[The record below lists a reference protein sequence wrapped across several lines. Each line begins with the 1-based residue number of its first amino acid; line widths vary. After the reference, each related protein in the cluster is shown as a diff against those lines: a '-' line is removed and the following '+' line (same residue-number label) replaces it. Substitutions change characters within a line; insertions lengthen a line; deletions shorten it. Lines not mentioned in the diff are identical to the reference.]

1 MGERQGAVAGLV
13 SPPSVAP
20 SLGEV
25 LASYRGR
32 RCFLTGHNGFVGS
45 WLCHLLDA
53 AGAEVVGY
61 SLPPEPG
68 ALGAGLDALGN
79 VRSLVGDVRDL
90 PALTTALRESRAE
103 IVVHLAAQ
111 ALVLPSY
118 DDPVATF
125 ATNVMGTAHLLEAVR
140 QVGGVAACVVVTS
153 DKCYATGPA
162 AHVETDPLG
171 GDDPYS
177 ASKAGAELVAQAYR
191 ASFAPAGGAIAT
203 TRAGNIVGGGD
214 ASAHRI
220 VPDWARALEAGTP
233 LELRHPEA
241 VRPWQHVLDAV
252 TGYVRLGAAL
262 LAEGTA
268 VAEAWNFGP
277 PASAAATVG
286 RFVGLLGDEC
296 RARHIEVP
304 EPVSGPPGPPERSVL
319 TLDSE
324 KAERR
329 LAWRQ
334 VLDLASTSAWTVEWY
349 AGRLEDGFDP
359 VEATRAQIG
368 RYLELEA
375 AGAPTAAASSAPP
388 AGGVRR

>member
-1 MGERQGAVAGLV
+1 M
-13 SPPSVAP
+13 SPGPASP
-20 SLGEV
+20 LSEV
-25 LASYRGR
+25 LASLGGR
-32 RCFLTGHNGFVGS
+32 RLFVTGHNGFVGS
-45 WLCHLLDA
+45 WLCHALDL
-53 AGAEVVGY
+53 AGAEVTGF
-61 SLPPEPG
+61 SLPPEPDG
-68 ALGAGLDALGN
+68 LGAGLGALGGL
-79 VRSLVGDVRDL
+79 RSVVGDVRDL
-90 PALTTALRESRAE
+90 DGLTAALRQSRAE
-103 IVVHLAAQ
+103 LVVHLAAQ

-118 DDPVATF
+118 EDPVATF
-125 ATNVMGTAHLLEAVR
+125 ATNVMGTANLLEAIRRVD
-140 QVGGVAACVVVTS
+140 GVAACVVVTS

-162 AHVETDPLG
+162 PHRETDPLG

-177 ASKAGAELVAQAYR
+177 ASKAGAELVAHAYR

-220 VPDWARALEAGTP
+220 VPDWARALEAKTP

-252 TGYVRLGAAL
+252 AGYVRLGAAL

-286 RFVGLLGDEC
+286 EFVGLLDEAC
-296 RARHIEVP
+296 RARGIEVP
-304 EPVSGPPGPPERSVL
+304 DPAIGPPGPPERSIL

-324 KAERR
+324 KAASR

-334 VLDLASTSAWTVEWY
+334 VLDLAATSAWTVDWY
-349 AGRLEDGFDP
+349 AGRLEEGFDP
-359 VEATRAQIG
+359 SRSTRAQIG

-375 AGAPTAAASSAPP
+375 VDAPP
-388 AGGVRR
+388 APTPEPAPDGAAAGVAR